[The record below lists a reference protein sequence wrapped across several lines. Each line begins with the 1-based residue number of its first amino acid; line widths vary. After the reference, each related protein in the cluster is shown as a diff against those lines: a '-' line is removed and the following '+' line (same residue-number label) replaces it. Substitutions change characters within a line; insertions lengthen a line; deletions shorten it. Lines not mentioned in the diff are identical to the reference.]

1 MGATMRDVILN
12 LQNLE
17 LITNQQGRR
26 FAARSAE
33 FGVQLGLCGLG
44 AALYEVPPGKVATPF
59 HRHHT
64 SDEMFF
70 ILSGAGEYRFG
81 DDRIPVR
88 EGDCLGA
95 PAAGA
100 AHQLIN
106 TGSEPLRYLALSN
119 NTNAEVIEYP
129 DSGRVRVDVGLAGFH
144 RYDGTFKEGGKLTPL
159 GYWEGEDIDDKG
171 IS

>member
-1 MGATMRDVILN
+1 MAEAVV
-12 LQNLE
+12 NLE
-17 LITNQQGRR
+17 NLSLQSDTRGTR
-26 FAARSAE
+26 FALEYAE
-33 FGVQLGLCGLG
+33 IGTVLGLKALG
-44 AALYEVPPGKVATPF
+44 ANYLVVPPGKTSMPF

-70 ILSGAGEYRFG
+70 ILSGQGEYRFG
-81 DDRIPVR
+81 DERIAVR

-119 NTNAEVIEYP
+119 NTNADVVEYP
-129 DSGRVRVDVGLAGFH
+129 DSGRVRVDVGLSGFH
-144 RYDGTFKEGGKLTPL
+144 RFDGTFKEGGRLTPL
-159 GYWEGEDIDDKG
+159 GYWEGEDIGDASK
-171 IS
+171 S

>member
-1 MGATMRDVILN
+1 MTEAIVN
-12 LQNLE
+12 LHKLPLQSDSKG
-17 LITNQQGRR
+17 TR
-26 FAARSAE
+26 FAHQFAE
-33 FGVQLGLCGLG
+33 IGTTLGLNALG
-44 AALYEVPPGKVATPF
+44 ANYLVVPPGKTAMPF

-70 ILSGAGEYRFG
+70 ILSGSGEYRLG
-81 DDRIPVR
+81 EERIAVR

-129 DSGRVRVDVGLAGFH
+129 DSGRVRVDVGPSGFH
-144 RYDGTFKEGGKLTPL
+144 RFDGTFKDGGRLTPL
-159 GYWEGEDIDDKG
+159 GYWEGEDIGETDP
-171 IS
+171 

>member
-1 MGATMRDVILN
+1 MTEAVVN
-12 LQNLE
+12 LDE
-17 LITNQQGRR
+17 LPLKSDTVGTR
-26 FAARSAE
+26 FANAYAE
-33 FGVQLGLCGLG
+33 IGTALGLRALG
-44 AALYEVPPGKVATPF
+44 ANYLVVPPGKTSMPF

-70 ILSGAGEYRFG
+70 ILSGSGIYRFG
-81 DDRIPVR
+81 DERIPVR
-88 EGDCLGA
+88 AGDCLGA

-129 DSGRVRVDVGLAGFH
+129 DSGRVRVDVGLSGFH
-144 RYDGTFKEGGKLTPL
+144 RYDGTFKEGGRLSPL
-159 GYWEGEDIDDKG
+159 GYWEGEDIEEEEG
-171 IS
+171 GE

>member
-1 MGATMRDVILN
+1 MTEAVVN
-12 LQNLE
+12 LDRLS
-17 LITNQQGRR
+17 LRLDTIGTR
-26 FAARSAE
+26 FANDYAE
-33 FGVQLGLCGLG
+33 IGTALGLKALG
-44 AALYEVPPGKVATPF
+44 ANYLVVPPGKTSMPF

-70 ILSGAGEYRFG
+70 ILSGQGVYRFG
-81 DDRIPVR
+81 DERIPVR

-129 DSGRVRVDVGLAGFH
+129 DSGRVRVDVGLSGFH
-144 RYDGTFKEGGKLTPL
+144 RYDGTFKQGGKLTSL
-159 GYWEGEDIDDKG
+159 GYWEGENIDDADNA
-171 IS
+171 

>member
-1 MGATMRDVILN
+1 MPEPVINIDRLSLQPDTMGTRVAI
-12 LQNLE
+12 E
-17 LITNQQGRR
+17 Y
-26 FAARSAE
+26 AE
-33 FGVQLGLCGLG
+33 IGTVLGLK
-44 AALYEVPPGKVATPF
+44 ALDANYLVVPPGKTSMPF

-70 ILSGAGEYRFG
+70 ILSGKGEYRFG
-81 DDRIPVR
+81 DERIAVR

-129 DSGRVRVDVGLAGFH
+129 DSGRVRVDVGLSGFH

-159 GYWEGEDIDDKG
+159 GYWEGEDIDG
-171 IS
+171 GSSS

>member
-1 MGATMRDVILN
+1 MTDTVIN
-12 LQNLE
+12 LDSLPLE
-17 LITNQQGRR
+17 ADIAGTR
-26 FAARSAE
+26 FANHYAE
-33 FGVQLGLCGLG
+33 IGTALGLKALG
-44 AALYEVPPGKVATPF
+44 ANYLVVPPGKTSMPF

-70 ILSGAGEYRFG
+70 ILSGHGVYRFG
-81 DDRIPVR
+81 EERISVR

-106 TGSEPLRYLALSN
+106 TGKEPLRYLAVSN

-129 DSGRVRVDVGLAGFH
+129 DSGRIRVDVGLSGFH
-144 RYDGTFKEGGKLTPL
+144 RYDGTFKKGGRLTSL
-159 GYWEGEDIDDKG
+159 GYWEGESIDEK
-171 IS
+171 

>member
-1 MGATMRDVILN
+1 MTEAIVNIHKLA
-12 LQNLE
+12 LQSDSKG
-17 LITNQQGRR
+17 TR
-26 FAARSAE
+26 FAAQVAE
-33 FGVQLGLCGLG
+33 IGTVLGLNALG
-44 AALYEVPPGKVATPF
+44 ANYLVVPPGKSACPF

-70 ILSGAGEYRFG
+70 ILSGRGEYRLG
-81 DDRIPVR
+81 DERISVG

-106 TGSEPLRYLALSN
+106 TGTEPLRYLALSN

-129 DSGRVRVDVGLAGFH
+129 DSGRVRVDVGPSGFH
-144 RYDGTFKEGGKLTPL
+144 RFDGTFKQGGKLTPFD
-159 GYWEGEDIDDKG
+159 YWEGEDTGEDKP
-171 IS
+171 